1 MFADLLALL
10 LVSQPLVADITGQG
24 PRTWTDLLHQ
34 VALTAL
40 LSTAMLP
47 LALRMSLGIR
57 PSKLGTAAAVAW
69 LRRRTG
75 QPALFAD
82 GLPIHAGRIPSA
94 ATTVVPA
101 ALMLGLL

>member
-10 LVSQPLVADITGQG
+10 LLSQPLVADLAGQS
-24 PRTWTDLLHQ
+24 PQNWTDLLRQ
-34 VALTAL
+34 VAVTAL

-75 QPALFAD
+75 QTFTD